1 MPRAE
6 GLSCAGGWRAVE
18 TPRSR
23 CLPLGF
29 GGQRRKGRGFS
40 ALSLG
45 TKCLSI
51 WGLSSLTTDGV
62 HGRIPGPAQCGDCA
76 SGQQPW
82 APACSLR
89 PGQGRALCPDRGGE
103 RWSTFLWARKGQG
116 RKQVQRQRGGLA
128 WHRRHAP
135 SVMEALSAAPSAPVL
150 ITAGPSRLHRASG
163 PEQGPRACLWNE

>member
-29 GGQRRKGRGFS
+29 GGQRQKGRGFS

-45 TKCLSI
+45 AKCLSI

-89 PGQGRALCPDRGGE
+89 PGQGRALCPDQGGE

-116 RKQVQRQRGGLA
+116 RKQVQRQRGGPA